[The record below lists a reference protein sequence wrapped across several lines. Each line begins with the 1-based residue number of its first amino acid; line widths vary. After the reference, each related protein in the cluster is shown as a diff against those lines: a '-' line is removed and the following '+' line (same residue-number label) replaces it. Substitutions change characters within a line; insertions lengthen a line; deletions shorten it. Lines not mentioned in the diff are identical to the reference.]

1 MTDVAPRGGEGGGQ
15 MRRFDGTGKLE
26 KDSRQYQAFHK
37 SQVIGN
43 KSLGRDR
50 VEAQRRTLDREHGT
64 LAKEGFDAHRWLR

>member
-1 MTDVAPRGGEGGGQ
+1 MLPRVVVKVAARLG
-15 MRRFDGTGKLE
+15 RFDGAGKLE

-37 SQVIGN
+37 SQVVGS
-43 KSLGRDR
+43 KSLRRDR

>member
-1 MTDVAPRGGEGGGQ
+1 MTDVAPRGGKSCGQ
-15 MRRFDGTGKLE
+15 TGRFDGAGKFE